1 MEFERCAGLCL
12 VGDAMNKIVPL
23 ISSGIAGPLGVLHL
37 PRLWLKVS
45 LASVDKL
52 ADGYPAIG
60 KGFDKMVIDALGLTE
75 EAVTGYVDEHHPTYP
90 QFEEWIIDQKGS
102 KTDEATIDK
111 LNRAIRGYN
120 HGDDCRKSILTEA
133 GIDEDKPPFLDAINL
148 NNLEDWAA
156 FHDAELD

>member
-1 MEFERCAGLCL
+1 
-12 VGDAMNKIVPL
+12 MNKIVPL
-23 ISSGIAGPLGVLHL
+23 ISSGVAGPLGALHL

-60 KGFDKMVIDALGLTE
+60 NGFDMMVIEALGLTAD
-75 EAVTGYVDEHHPTYP
+75 AVTDYIGEHHPTYP
-90 QFEEWIIDQKGS
+90 QFEEWIIVQKGS
-102 KTDEATIDK
+102 KTDEATIEK

-120 HGDDCRKSILTEA
+120 HGDDTRKSILVEA
-133 GIDEDKPPFLDAINL
+133 GIDEDKPPFLDAVNL
-148 NNLEDWAA
+148 NNLDDWAA